1 MSNMVY
7 IQTHLSEPAR
17 FEQLAEEAAELSQA
31 ALKLARI
38 LRAENPTPVDERV
51 ARDRVVEE
59 YTDVHVAAMAA
70 ELLAD
75 GDIGKRKAARWA
87 GRLQE
92 RGTDDD

>member
-1 MSNMVY
+1 MDNLQY
-7 IQTHLSEPAR
+7 IIEHVPAAAR
-17 FEQLAEEAAELSQA
+17 IEQLAEEAAELAQA